1 MLFLNEYEIGTAEQ
15 AFDTYETPNLS
26 AAAQT
31 LTNLARYAN
40 ENSDGW
46 AYWSKPKSAAKALMT
61 QIQHALVEY
70 HRGGVVDDTTGP
82 HLSKV
87 YTPIK
92 SFLTREGVDWRT
104 IIVAPE

>member
-1 MLFLNEYEIGTAEQ
+1 MRRRDEGAELVVLGPDRRGKHVSGAPRGLQ
-15 AFDTYETPNLS
+15 VLEGEPVG
-26 AAAQT
+26 
-31 LTNLARYAN
+31 LA
-40 ENSDGW
+40 
-46 AYWSKPKSAAKALMT
+46 
-61 QIQHALVEY
+61 Y